1 MILAGVFL
9 AGWAFNSA
17 YAAVMMG
24 EARAPFSFNENIT
37 SRAGPTNHVSEDS
50 IRVYKKGVLLS
61 IENVTWSRF
70 TDTHSMDPVLNKD
83 ANGLEIKP
91 DSENDI
97 AVGDIISYT
106 SEFAD
111 GLIIHRVI
119 AQGYDDSGWYVYV
132 KGDNLNS
139 PDPGKIRFSQIH
151 GVLIGIIY

>member
-1 MILAGVFL
+1 MVLAGVFL

-17 YAAVMMG
+17 YAAVTMG
-24 EARAPFSFNENIT
+24 DAQTPFNFNENIT
-37 SRAGPTNHVSEDS
+37 SKSGPTNHISEES
-50 IRVYKKGVLLS
+50 IRVYKKGVLLN

-91 DSENDI
+91 ANENDI
-97 AVGDIISYT
+97 AIGDIISYT

-119 AQGYDDSGWYVYV
+119 AQGNDADGWYVVV